1 MEIKKVFI
9 IGAVTGVE
17 DSVWAYDEL
26 GKVVTSVLGDVELI
40 TPNTIFDY
48 RNNYIL
54 HHKSATE
61 EEINYNMVKFDLEQ
75 VATADLVVGDLTV
88 KSTGVGIEL
97 GTIQNLDNE
106 KIFFAKQNEVVSNM
120 VLGAFPNTKVIRYK
134 DFEDF
139 KIKLKQAL
147 KNL

>member
-75 VATADLVVGDLTV
+75 VAAADLIVGDLTV

>member
-17 DSVWAYDEL
+17 DTVSAYDEL
-26 GKVVTSVLGDVELI
+26 GKVVISVLGDVELI
-40 TPNTIFDY
+40 TPNTIFAY
-48 RNNYIL
+48 RDNYIL

-75 VATADLVVGDLTV
+75 VATADLVVGDLTI

-97 GTIQNLDNE
+97 GTIKDLDNK
-106 KIFFAKQNEVVSNM
+106 KIFFAKEDEVVSNM
-120 VLGAFPNTKVIRYK
+120 VLGAFPKEKVIRYK

-139 KIKLKQAL
+139 KLKLKKAL

>member
-75 VATADLVVGDLTV
+75 VATADLIVGDLTV

>member
-17 DSVWAYDEL
+17 DTVSAYDEL
-26 GKVVTSVLGDVELI
+26 GKVVTSVLGDIELT
-40 TPNTIFDY
+40 TPNTIFDF

-54 HHKSATE
+54 HHKAATE
-61 EEINYNMVKFDLEQ
+61 EEINYNMVKFDLEK
-75 VATADLVVGDLTV
+75 VGEADLIVGDLTV

-97 GTIQNLDNE
+97 GTLVNKDNK
-106 KIFFAKQNEVVSNM
+106 KIFFAKEGEVVSNM
-120 VLGAFPNTKVIRYK
+120 VLGAFPKNKIIRYN

-139 KIKLKQAL
+139 KLKLEKEL
-147 KNL
+147 KKL

>member
-17 DSVWAYDEL
+17 DTVSAYDEL
-26 GKVVTSVLGDVELI
+26 GKVVVSVLGDVELI

-54 HHKSATE
+54 HHKTATE

-75 VATADLVVGDLTV
+75 VSTADLVVGDLTL

-97 GTIQNLDNE
+97 VTISNLDNK
-106 KIFFAKQNEVVSNM
+106 KIFFAKEGEVVSNM
-120 VLGAFPNTKVIRYK
+120 VLGTFPKNKVIRYK
-134 DFEDF
+134 TFDDF
-139 KIKLKQAL
+139 KEKLKKEL
-147 KNL
+147 KKL

>member
-26 GKVVTSVLGDVELI
+26 GKVVTSVLGEVELI

-75 VATADLVVGDLTV
+75 VATADLIVGDLTV

-120 VLGAFPNTKVIRYK
+120 VLGAFPDTKVIRYK

>member
-26 GKVVTSVLGDVELI
+26 GKVVTSVLGNVELI

-75 VATADLVVGDLTV
+75 VATADLIVGDLTV

>member
-17 DSVWAYDEL
+17 DTVSAYDEL
-26 GKVVTSVLGDVELI
+26 GNVVISVLGDVELI
-40 TPNTIFDY
+40 TPNTIFAY
-48 RNNYIL
+48 RDNYIL

-75 VATADLVVGDLTV
+75 VATADLVVGDLTI

-97 GTIQNLDNE
+97 GTIKDLDNK
-106 KIFFAKQNEVVSNM
+106 KIFFAKEDEVVSNM
-120 VLGAFPNTKVIRYK
+120 VLGAFPKVKVIRYK

-139 KIKLKQAL
+139 KLKLKKAL

>member
-9 IGAVTGVE
+9 VGAVTGVE
-17 DSVWAYDEL
+17 DTVSAYDEL
-26 GKVVTSVLGDVELI
+26 GKVVVSVLGDVELI

-54 HHKSATE
+54 HHKTATE

-75 VATADLVVGDLTV
+75 VSTADLVVGDLTV

-97 GTIQNLDNE
+97 GTISNLDNK
-106 KIFFAKQNEVVSNM
+106 KIFFAKEGEVVSNM
-120 VLGAFPNTKVIRYK
+120 VLGAFPKNKVIRYK
-134 DFEDF
+134 TFDDF
-139 KIKLKQAL
+139 KEKLKKEL
-147 KNL
+147 KKL